1 MKHLLSISA
10 IKGIVLGSGTV
21 AAICA
26 GVVAVNVHN
35 SFKANDEGN
44 VNFVANEAIE
54 SKAPN
59 VLEEAENEVNE
70 SKAELEAANK
80 EVEKAAEEAANA
92 QKEVADA
99 EEAITKAKEAK
110 RLAEAEVKKATT
122 KEAKAAAEAKVKA
135 AEDAV
140 TKAEA
145 TKKDATVKAQ
155 NAEKAI
161 TEAQNN
167 KNAAE
172 ERVQKAED
180 NKKAIEEEIRKTQ
193 ENKEN
198 TSEPKQQTTTEVAKK
213 ETTTKAINSQ
223 NNKTTVSQNNTSTS
237 TTSTSTTKENNQNN
251 VNQNNNNNNNTT
263 VTNPNTNENRS
274 LTDEQLKKMLEAAAK
289 GEELDREQYKKD
301 YEAKYGHAPKEEK
314 QEVEFH
320 FYSNLNPLTVRLYDH
335 ENYYTTSRCGA
346 TGSGCIWF
354 AEFACD
360 LNECVGF
367 PDDNTGELKDDVIYS
382 RRADIKEYTIQ
393 APEARYGYKFKQ
405 WELISEQ
412 KNTIYGQTGIA
423 YKYVA
428 VYEKVQ

>member
-1 MKHLLSISA
+1 MKQLLSFSA
-10 IKGIVLGSGTV
+10 IKGILLGSGTV
-21 AAICA
+21 AAVCA
-26 GVVAVNVHN
+26 GAIAVNVHN
-35 SFKANDEGN
+35 SFKANDEAKINLVESG
-44 VNFVANEAIE
+44 AIE
-54 SKAPN
+54 TKAPN

-70 SKAELEAANK
+70 SKADLEEANK
-80 EVEKAAEEAANA
+80 EVEKATEEAANA

-110 RLAEAEVKKATT
+110 ELAEAEVRNATT

-172 ERVQKAED
+172 QRVQKAEE

-193 ENKEN
+193 ETEEN

-213 ETTTKAINSQ
+213 ETTTKAVNSQ
-223 NNKTTVSQNNTSTS
+223 NNKTTASQNNTSTS
-237 TTSTSTTKENNQNN
+237 TTTTTTTKD
-251 VNQNNNNNNNTT
+251 
-263 VTNPNTNENRS
+263 NTNESRL
-274 LTDEQLKKMLEAAAK
+274 LTDEQLKKMLDAAAK
-289 GEELDREQYKKD
+289 GEELDRQK
-301 YEAKYGHAPKEEK
+301 YEEEYEKVHGHAPEEEK
-314 QEVEFH
+314 HEVEFH
-320 FYSNLNPLTVRLYDH
+320 FYSNLNPLKVRLYDH
-335 ENYYTTSRCGA
+335 VNYYTTSRCGA

-367 PDDNTGELKDDVIYS
+367 PDDVTGELKDDVIYS
-382 RRADIKEYTIQ
+382 RRADIKEYTMQ

-405 WELISEQ
+405 WELISER
-412 KNTIYGQTGIA
+412 KNTIYGQTGLA

>member
-1 MKHLLSISA
+1 MKQLLSFSA
-10 IKGIVLGSGTV
+10 IKGILLGSGTV
-21 AAICA
+21 AAVCA
-26 GVVAVNVHN
+26 GAIAVNVHN
-35 SFKANDEGN
+35 SFKANDESKINLVESG
-44 VNFVANEAIE
+44 AIE
-54 SKAPN
+54 TKAPN

-70 SKAELEAANK
+70 SKAVLEEANK
-80 EVEKAAEEAANA
+80 EVEKATEEAANA

-110 RLAEAEVKKATT
+110 KLAEAEVRNATT

-172 ERVQKAED
+172 QRVQKAEE

-193 ENKEN
+193 ETEEN

-213 ETTTKAINSQ
+213 ETTTKAVNSQ
-223 NNKTTVSQNNTSTS
+223 NNKTTASQNNTSTS
-237 TTSTSTTKENNQNN
+237 TTTTTTTKENNQNI
-251 VNQNNNNNNNTT
+251 VNQNNNNTT
-263 VTNPNTNENRS
+263 VTNPNTNESRS
-274 LTDEQLKKMLEAAAK
+274 LTDEQLKKMLDAAAK
-289 GEELDREQYKKD
+289 GEELDRQK
-301 YEAKYGHAPKEEK
+301 YEEEYEKVHGHAPEEEK
-314 QEVEFH
+314 HEVEFH
-320 FYSNLNPLTVRLYDH
+320 FYSNLNPLKVRLYDH
-335 ENYYTTSRCGA
+335 VNYYTTSRCGA

-367 PDDNTGELKDDVIYS
+367 PDDVTGELKDDVIYS
-382 RRADIKEYTIQ
+382 RRADIKEYTMQ

-405 WELISEQ
+405 WELISER
-412 KNTIYGQTGIA
+412 KNTIYGQTGLA